1 MSWFQKLYES
11 YDNCRKAS
19 ESSGYNKILPI
30 YHSMRDSHI
39 EITIDGEG
47 NFKEAKFKLEKETII
62 QTTEKSASRTSNDLP
77 HGLADEI
84 QYIAKDYAE
93 GVAPVPVGGV
103 APPQPAPQ
111 QPPKS
116 NKKFDEYSK
125 LLKKWKESEYSN
137 EKVNAIYEYTQKGSI
152 VQDLIDSNIIYKAAD
167 KNLKLSGDKFDVKKL
182 LIRWRVN
189 IKNGLQYET
198 WKDETIRE
206 SWINFMKSQKSEKKK
221 GMCYIECKTS
231 PLASVHPGNIYNA
244 ARASR
249 GKIISSNDED
259 GFTYRGRFEESSEAV
274 GISFEVSQ
282 KAHAVLKFLLSDKL
296 NMAYKNGTQTYV
308 AWAQSMKDI
317 PKIWDDS
324 YDLFDEGENKNNETQ
339 GNISQKFGEK
349 LKNKML
355 GYSQNLGNSDNIMII
370 GLDSVT
376 RGRISIIYY
385 KELKS
390 SDFLERIEI
399 WHKRYSWLQYYYN
412 KDKQFK
418 QFYGVASPRDIAEV
432 TYGNRF
438 DNEKKIVKKTVDRIL
453 PLIIE
458 NKKIPIDIVE
468 NCVRQ
473 ASNPIILEDKEQWK
487 KVLRIACALYKGN
500 KYGED
505 YEMGIDLK
513 NADRN
518 YLYGR
523 LLAVIDY
530 AEEKALKLVNE
541 NRETNARK
549 YMNEF
554 RNKPYLTWEKLHS
567 MFNVGVRHR
576 LKANRPN
583 FLSKI
588 DKELEEIHSKFIS
601 EKEFNDKS
609 KLNGDYLLAYYC
621 ELDRLSIKHNRDNV
635 EENKENN

>member
-221 GMCYIECKTS
+221 GM
-231 PLASVHPGNIYNA
+231 
-244 ARASR
+244 
-249 GKIISSNDED
+249 
-259 GFTYRGRFEESSEAV
+259 
-274 GISFEVSQ
+274 
-282 KAHAVLKFLLSDKL
+282 
-296 NMAYKNGTQTYV
+296 
-308 AWAQSMKDI
+308 
-317 PKIWDDS
+317 
-324 YDLFDEGENKNNETQ
+324 
-339 GNISQKFGEK
+339 
-349 LKNKML
+349 
-355 GYSQNLGNSDNIMII
+355 
-370 GLDSVT
+370 
-376 RGRISIIYY
+376 
-385 KELKS
+385 
-390 SDFLERIEI
+390 
-399 WHKRYSWLQYYYN
+399 
-412 KDKQFK
+412 
-418 QFYGVASPRDIAEV
+418 
-432 TYGNRF
+432 
-438 DNEKKIVKKTVDRIL
+438 
-453 PLIIE
+453 
-458 NKKIPIDIVE
+458 
-468 NCVRQ
+468 
-473 ASNPIILEDKEQWK
+473 
-487 KVLRIACALYKGN
+487 
-500 KYGED
+500 
-505 YEMGIDLK
+505 
-513 NADRN
+513 
-518 YLYGR
+518 
-523 LLAVIDY
+523 
-530 AEEKALKLVNE
+530 
-541 NRETNARK
+541 
-549 YMNEF
+549 
-554 RNKPYLTWEKLHS
+554 
-567 MFNVGVRHR
+567 
-576 LKANRPN
+576 
-583 FLSKI
+583 
-588 DKELEEIHSKFIS
+588 
-601 EKEFNDKS
+601 
-609 KLNGDYLLAYYC
+609 
-621 ELDRLSIKHNRDNV
+621 
-635 EENKENN
+635 